1 VFRYSTSFYGAGAPV
16 TWIIQVRPGHGRE
29 RVGLRGN
36 VASLA
41 FLLPG
46 FKYIHDVAHLPKTG
60 SHARHHRWRHFERL
74 MDEALRAAASIR
86 HAKFKAVTR

>member
-29 RVGLRGN
+29 SLGLRGN

-46 FKYIHDVAHLPKTG
+46 LAHSRCRPFPKDG
-60 SHARHHRWRHFERL
+60 KSRPPPSL
-74 MDEALRAAASIR
+74 AS
-86 HAKFKAVTR
+86 F